1 MSPERLQALMDL
13 EKPQTMVKSDIW
25 SVGCILFLLFFGTV
39 PHNGPNQ
46 NKLAKKIIKS
56 KLRIKSEHK
65 LAEITSFMQLIT
77 QLLMSDPS
85 DRPDAATVLAHNF
98 LTRPLTRSIVL
109 TESVLEKTKSTLT
122 RHLLLNQL
130 QNYESYTVN
139 RPTIA
144 NVLENIFSERPKYDM
159 F

>member
-65 LAEITSFMQLIT
+65 LAEITSFM
-77 QLLMSDPS
+77 
-85 DRPDAATVLAHNF
+85 
-98 LTRPLTRSIVL
+98 
-109 TESVLEKTKSTLT
+109 
-122 RHLLLNQL
+122 
-130 QNYESYTVN
+130 
-139 RPTIA
+139 
-144 NVLENIFSERPKYDM
+144 
-159 F
+159 